1 MAGDKLT
8 IKQEKYAQGLFAG
21 LSQREAYKQAY
32 NCDNMSDKSIDENA
46 CRLAADIKVV
56 SRIEELTEELKE
68 RNMITVENI
77 LLELSRVA
85 YANGSDFAKVIEKSY
100 MKPIFDSEGKK
111 IGEEEVFYKTVDIP
125 VTNTIEKSKLA
136 AIAGIKSTRDGIEV
150 KTNDKVKALELMGK
164 HLGMFTDNLKLS
176 GGTNNTNTEIDV
188 DLFNSKAT
196 EEEKKNAANLSG
208 AEILAIMS
216 RN

>member
-56 SRIEELTEELKE
+56 SRIEELKMRLQE
-68 RNMITVENI
+68 RNMVTVENV
-77 LLELSRVA
+77 LSELSKIAFDDIKNYLRFYPDA
-85 YANGSDFAKVIEKSY
+85 DGNIKMEIK
-100 MKPIFDSEGKK
+100 DSETIDTRAISEVSLGK
-111 IGEEEVFYKTVDIP
+111 
-125 VTNTIEKSKLA
+125 
-136 AIAGIKSTRDGIEV
+136 DGQF
-150 KTNDKVKALELMGK
+150 KFKQYCKDNALVQLGK
-164 HLGMFTDNLKLS
+164 HLGLFTDNIKLS